1 MAELQPYKHLD
12 LHDSSSLVFII
23 WIFTN
28 YTQGDDTIGAF
39 RSIKSNAPPV
49 TRHLTHSLTLMM
61 IYWCGSILYLYDGSI
76 LFFLQLTERA
86 KGQYSLVAR
95 ETDLWQGPARAVA
108 HSGGIY
114 SFFFFFFGLLLA
126 AANNKIKNKSRTET
140 THPRL
145 FGWITIIKK
154 KEEEEKRSRAERM
167 RPYYTIKMVS
177 FLSTSFPRAHYF
189 LWTNRKQRKGVCV
202 CVCMRVRV
210 NLQFTHLGLVSF
222 FFISSQVL
230 MMTAAAV
237 PLHEP
242 F

>member
-1 MAELQPYKHLD
+1 M
-12 LHDSSSLVFII
+12 
-23 WIFTN
+23 T
-28 YTQGDDTIGAF
+28 G
-39 RSIKSNAPPV
+39 
-49 TRHLTHSLTLMM
+49 
-61 IYWCGSILYLYDGSI
+61 
-76 LFFLQLTERA
+76 
-86 KGQYSLVAR
+86 
-95 ETDLWQGPARAVA
+95 ARASSREQSPTA
-108 HSGGIY
+108 GGY
-114 SFFFFFFGLLLA
+114 SFFFFFQVAVRFVGLLLA

-145 FGWITIIKK
+145 FGWLTIIKK
-154 KEEEEKRSRAERM
+154 KREEEKRSRAERM

-202 CVCMRVRV
+202 HACRLRV

-230 MMTAAAV
+230 MMRAAAAV
-237 PLHEP
+237 PLYEP